1 MSATMRRIV
10 EREIAAA
17 LIADGL
23 AAGYAIAVNNGG
35 DEDELPPST
44 DAEAILAAMFATDD
58 EHLHFYK
65 DGKRA
70 GWVWFVYGNDGTCT
84 STRTASG
91 PAGSGSSTATTAG
104 TSSATTARGSST
116 SWPAPRR

>member
-70 GWVWFVYGNDGTCT
+70 GWVWFVYGNDGWDVISDY
-84 STRTASG
+84 STRLEHVM
-91 PAGSGSSTATTAG
+91 AGAQKV
-104 TSSATTARGSST
+104 SARYE
-116 SWPAPRR
+116 